1 VSGGP
6 AVLIIDDEAP
16 IRRLL
21 HRALAVQDYEVT
33 EARTA
38 GEALA
43 ALQGQR
49 FDVVLLDLGLPDRDG
64 LELIREIRQLTSAPI
79 VVLSSRDQEAAKV
92 SALDLGADDYL
103 TKPFGIEELMARIR
117 TALRHRFHEEGARP
131 TVHAG
136 DVQIDLVYRKVTR
149 KGVEVKLSPKE
160 YAILAELAK
169 HAGKVLTHRH
179 LLRSVWGSE
188 IEADVQYLRVYV
200 RQLRQKLEASEDR
213 PALIVTEPGVGYRL
227 QGLIENATTPAANL

>member
-1 VSGGP
+1 MSGP
-6 AVLIIDDEAP
+6 TVLIIDDEAP

-21 HRALAVQDYEVT
+21 HRTLAVQDYQVT

-38 GEALA
+38 TEALA
-43 ALQGQR
+43 ELQRHR
-49 FDVVLLDLGLPDRDG
+49 FDMILLDLGLPDRDG
-64 LELIREIRQLTSAPI
+64 LELIREIRQLSPAPI
-79 VVLSSRDQEAAKV
+79 VVLSSRDHEAAKV
-92 SALDLGADDYL
+92 AALDLGADDYI
-103 TKPFGIEELMARIR
+103 TKPFGVEELMARIR

-131 TVHAG
+131 TVLAG

-149 KGVEVKLSPKE
+149 KGIEVKLSPKE

-213 PALIVTEPGVGYRL
+213 PSLIVTEPGVGYRL
-227 QGLIENATTPAANL
+227 QGLTDTGTGPDSAST